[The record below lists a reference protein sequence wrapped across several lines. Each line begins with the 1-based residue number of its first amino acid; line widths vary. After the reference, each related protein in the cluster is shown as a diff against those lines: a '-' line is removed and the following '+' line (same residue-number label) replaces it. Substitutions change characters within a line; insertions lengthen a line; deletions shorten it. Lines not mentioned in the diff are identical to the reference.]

1 MDFKPSL
8 DMQMTMLRKELQVKK
23 RHHYVWANY
32 LTRWGNG
39 TSNVFY
45 TTKLGKIA
53 NDSVRAIAVDDYFYR
68 ITTLSKK
75 HVEVIKGFSKKSP
88 DHLQKQHVSYL
99 SDFLHMQHLETLYR
113 ASGIQDQET
122 EVLLH
127 ASKCNWMENLH
138 SSHENSALK
147 VLSALADEQL
157 EVLQD
162 KEHMIEFM
170 SYLGQQIVRTK
181 AYRDEVLR
189 RLHRRN
195 DLEVEVADAIAHSWW
210 FLSYMFGMNIGF
222 SFFSGR
228 HDSRHA
234 LLVNNTDIPFIT
246 SDHPVV
252 NVHPCVSETELSV
265 PEYADFY
272 YPISPRIAYIICDS
286 ERFTSGKHN
295 VDEAIVN
302 EFNSKVAAQAMVHIV
317 GNSDS
322 AIRPYKKHIGK
333 RYKKNDNTPS

>member
-1 MDFKPSL
+1 MN
-8 DMQMTMLRKELQVKK
+8 MLRKELQVKK

-53 NDSVRAIAVDDYFYR
+53 HDSVRAIAVDDYFYR
-68 ITTLSKK
+68 LTTLTKK
-75 HVEVIKGFSKKSP
+75 HVEVIKGFSKQSP
-88 DHLQKQHVSYL
+88 DHLQKQHMSYL
-99 SDFLHMQHLETLYR
+99 SDFLHMQHLETLYH
-113 ASGIQDQET
+113 ASGIQDQDAEA
-122 EVLLH
+122 LLH

-147 VLSALADEQL
+147 VLTALADEQL

-162 KEHMIEFM
+162 KDHMIEFM
-170 SYLGQQIVRTK
+170 SFLGQQIVRTK

-189 RLHRRN
+189 RLGRCN
-195 DLEVEVADAIAHSWW
+195 DLEVEVADAVAHSWW

-222 SFFSGR
+222 SFYSFR

-234 LLVNNTDIPFIT
+234 LLINDTDISFIT

-265 PEYADFY
+265 PEYADFF
-272 YPISPRIAYIICDS
+272 YPISPRVAYIICDS

-322 AIRPYKKHIGK
+322 AIRPFKKHIGK
-333 RYKKNDNTPS
+333 RYKKHNTPS